1 MIRTK
6 TFLCAVLLL
15 IVCTASFAQQTKS
28 NVSDPLITPIAVDS
42 TSTTNPTETEE
53 VVVDT
58 VKITMDPAV
67 KIQKKDSLS
76 LVYPPPYKDY
86 TRLAYNSSIYIG
98 ATIVAFGVLWVM
110 PESTTNW
117 DKEEMKEKGIFWK
130 WKENVKAGPVWDE
143 DNWVLNYITHPYCGA
158 IYYMTARSSGFTILE
173 SFGYSAIMSTFF
185 WEYGIEAFAEIPSIQ
200 DLIVTPVIGSVMG
213 EGFFYAKK
221 SILRHDKRVLKSRT
235 LGITTLFLMDPFNT
249 ILDGFGYQ
257 SKVKTQMNITP
268 IGFDGSSNKTIWGVN
283 FQASF

>member
-1 MIRTK
+1 MIRTN
-6 TFLCAVLLL
+6 TFLCSFL
-15 IVCTASFAQQTKS
+15 ILIISTASFAQQTKS
-28 NVSDPLITPIAVDS
+28 NISEPLITPIIADS
-42 TSTTNPTETEE
+42 TSTVGTITIEGFIE
-53 VVVDT
+53 DT
-58 VKITMDPAV
+58 VKITIDPAV
-67 KIQKKDSLS
+67 PIQKKDS

-86 TRLAYNSSIYIG
+86 TRLAYNSSIYVG
-98 ATIVAFGVLWVM
+98 ATIVAFGVLWAM

-158 IYYMTARSSGFTILE
+158 VYYMTARSSGFTILE

-221 SILRHDKRVLKSRT
+221 SIIKHDKKVLKSRF
-235 LGITTLFLMDPFNT
+235 LGITSLFLIDPFNT

-268 IGFDGSSNKTIWGVN
+268 VGFDSSANKTIWGVN
-283 FQASF
+283 FSASF